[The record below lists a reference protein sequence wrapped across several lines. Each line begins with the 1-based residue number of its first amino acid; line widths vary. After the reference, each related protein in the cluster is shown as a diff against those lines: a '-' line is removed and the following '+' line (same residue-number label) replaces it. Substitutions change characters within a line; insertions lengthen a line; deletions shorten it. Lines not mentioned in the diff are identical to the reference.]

1 MIGLSEIPNL
11 HCFDQPAMNTLFS
24 LRIEGPDHAHALRT
38 AGACFRELER
48 LESALSRYREGSD
61 VSRINALQAGERLFL
76 EEATYE
82 CLKLAALAYQATGGL
97 FDVTLG
103 ARIEHRKR
111 KHEGDPPPLTGR
123 IELAPDRPLAT
134 CAEPGREID
143 LGGIGKGY
151 ALDRMA
157 LLLRDAGVESALL
170 ACSGSTMLA
179 LGPRVW
185 PASLQ
190 GDDREEKIELREQA
204 LSASGTG
211 FQGAHI
217 LHPDET
223 AAQSAFRRVWVVA
236 ASAAMADAFSTAVL
250 LMNEE
255 DIAELKAN
263 EIRPLAI
270 YGESPDEPHEIKR
283 LV

>member
-1 MIGLSEIPNL
+1 MIGLSQIPNL
-11 HCFDQPAMNTLFS
+11 HRFDQQAMNTLFS
-24 LRIEGPDHAHALRT
+24 LRIEDPDSAHALRT

-61 VSRINALQAGERLFL
+61 VSRINTLQAGEQLFL
-76 EEATYE
+76 EETTYE
-82 CLKLAALAYQATGGL
+82 CLKLAAFAYQATGGL

-111 KHEGDPPPLTGR
+111 SHEGDPPPLTGR

-134 CAEPGREID
+134 CVEPGREID

-170 ACSGSTMLA
+170 GCAGSTLLA
-179 LGPRVW
+179 LGPRAW
-185 PASLQ
+185 PAALQ
-190 GDDREEKIELREQA
+190 GEGREEKIELRQQA

-217 LHPDET
+217 LHPDQAT
-223 AAQSAFRRVWVVA
+223 PLAAFRRVWVIA
-236 ASAAMADAFSTAVL
+236 ASAAMADAFSTATL
-250 LMNEE
+250 LMDEE
-255 DIAELKAN
+255 DIAELETN
-263 EIRPLAI
+263 ETGSLAI
-270 YGESPDEPHEIKR
+270 YGESLDEPSEIRR
-283 LV
+283 LT